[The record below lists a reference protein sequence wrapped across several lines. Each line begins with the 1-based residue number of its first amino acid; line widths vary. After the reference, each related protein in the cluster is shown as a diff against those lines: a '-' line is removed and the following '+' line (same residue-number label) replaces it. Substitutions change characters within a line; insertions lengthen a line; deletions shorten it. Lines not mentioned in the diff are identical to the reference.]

1 MKIDYGLALADGLGQ
16 GRVTKEA
23 LEGFHPELIEAQ
35 NWLEAKRRSQ
45 EVGFMDLPFQ
55 DLSPILQTAQEVRRK
70 FDHFVLIGIGGS
82 SLGAQVLFDALWNPP
97 HNPQVYGEGPSF
109 HILDNVDPVKT
120 TETLEEIEPE
130 NTCFCV
136 ISKSGSTA
144 EPMANFLVALEAL
157 EKAVGIDKARRQMVF
172 ITDPEKGNLRDLVKE
187 EGYRALEIPPNVG
200 GRFSVLSPV
209 GLFPAAVLG
218 INVRRLLKGAYQ
230 ALKSCEKRD
239 ISSNPAW
246 VITALHYLHHTLEAK
261 SISVMMAYYEKLATF
276 ADWYRQLWAESLGK
290 EGKGQTPVKAVGAV
304 DQHSQI
310 QLYNEGP
317 RDKIITFLQVKNF
330 PTNRRIP
337 PLYPQKPA
345 LAYLGG
351 HTLGEL
357 INTELAGTAS
367 ALAKRGVPSMTITL
381 PSVNEGHLGALFMI
395 YEIATALMGHLY
407 GINPFD
413 QPGVEEGKRL
423 TYGLMGRKGFQE
435 KGKEAQEI
443 WSKGKEG
450 TLTIDLGD

>member
-1 MKIDYGLALADGLGQ
+1 MEIDYGLALADGLGQ
-16 GRVTKEA
+16 GKVTKKA
-23 LEGFHPELIEAQ
+23 LEEFSPKLIEAQ
-35 NWLEAKRRSQ
+35 NWLKAKRASK
-45 EVGFMDLPFQ
+45 ELGFMDLPFQ
-55 DLSPILQTAQEVRRK
+55 DPSPILQMAREVRRE

-82 SLGAQVLFDALWNPP
+82 SLGVQVLFDALRG
-97 HNPQVYGEGPSF
+97 QSSGKGPSF

-120 TETLEEIEPE
+120 TEILEGIEPE

-136 ISKSGSTA
+136 VSKSGSTA
-144 EPMANFLVALEAL
+144 EPMANFLVALETL
-157 EKAVGIDKARRQMVF
+157 ERVVGRDKARRQVVF
-172 ITDPEKGNLRDLVKE
+172 ITDPEKGNLRDLAKE
-187 EGYRALEIPPNVG
+187 EGYRALEVPLNVG
-200 GRFSVLSPV
+200 GRFSVLSSV

-218 INVRRLLKGAYQ
+218 IDVERLLKGASQ
-230 ALKSCEKRD
+230 ALKSCEKREMA
-239 ISSNPAW
+239 SNPAW
-246 VITALHYLHHTLEAK
+246 TIAALHYLHHTLEAK
-261 SISVMMAYYEKLATF
+261 SISVMMAYHEKLAIF

-310 QLYNEGP
+310 QLYSEGP

-330 PTNRRIP
+330 SQDCRIP

-367 ALAKRGVPSMTITL
+367 ALAKRGVPSITITL
-381 PSVNEGHLGALFMI
+381 PLVNEGYLGALFMV
-395 YEIATALMGHLY
+395 YEIATALMGRFY
-407 GINPFD
+407 DINPFD

-423 TYGLMGRKGFQE
+423 TYGLMGREGYQE
-435 KGKEAQEI
+435 KGKEAREI
-443 WSKGKEG
+443 WAKGKRG